1 MFGRLEIWN
10 VHFLSPLV
18 CPYKI
23 SCQCSHFCRS
33 PVQKCPK
40 NCVFT
45 AFCSILTNFQMTYRP
60 EIWYVNTP
68 LHRVCSRKI
77 SSQCCIHFRSHVQ
90 KRHFYSIFTAFFKKR
105 SLKDFITLGFS
116 FLLTSAIQNH

>member
-1 MFGRLEIWN
+1 MFGRFEIWN
-10 VHFLSPLV
+10 VHFVSPLV

-77 SSQCCIHFRSHVQ
+77 SSQCCIRP
-90 KRHFYSIFTAFFKKR
+90 KKTFTAFLQHFFKKR
-105 SLKDFITLGFS
+105 SLKDFITLGLS
-116 FLLTSAIQNH
+116 FLL